1 MASGLPTLPPAGR
14 AAHHGVPC
22 VACDAAEERLACDA
36 AACAA
41 GDAGTEFAC
50 ARASASSPPIPAAAP
65 APMAAA
71 PAPSFMN
78 FRRPIL
84 ESLPESFMISSP
96 ERCHPEG
103 RSPRDLLLLFGPL
116 LEYCRPYTTPT
127 SRHCTS
133 LSF

>member
-22 VACDAAEERLACDA
+22 VACDAA
-36 AACAA
+36 ACA
-41 GDAGTEFAC
+41 AGTEFAC

-65 APMAAA
+65 APIAAAAPAA